1 MGAVTKLLAGRS
13 AGPAPGADLAGIEKL
28 DLIDITVLVESGS
41 SLQEIGSLALRFDAN
56 GMALHRA
63 DGSTVAQIP
72 WVSLRRLEAVACTPR
87 GGSDRVELRV
97 ETDRKRH
104 RFVVPHVSPEVL
116 RGSLGAI
123 CARYARAGLVV
134 DGRGRALRLR

>member
-13 AGPAPGADLAGIEKL
+13 GGPAPGADLAVMEKL

-41 SLQEIGSLALRFDAN
+41 AIEEIGGLVLRFDAN

-72 WVSLRRLEAVACTPR
+72 WVSLRRLEAVVCTPK
-87 GGSDRVELRV
+87 GCAERVELRV
-97 ETDRKRH
+97 ESDRKRH
-104 RFVVPHVSPEVL
+104 RFVVPHVSVEVL
-116 RGSLGAI
+116 RSSLGAV

-134 DGRGRALRLR
+134 DGKGRALRLR